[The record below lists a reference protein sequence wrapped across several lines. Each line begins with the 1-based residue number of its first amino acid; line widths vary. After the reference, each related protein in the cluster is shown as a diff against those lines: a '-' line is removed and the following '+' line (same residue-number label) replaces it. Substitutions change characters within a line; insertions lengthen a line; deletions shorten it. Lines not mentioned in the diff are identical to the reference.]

1 MTMQPEGIVDEHAEA
16 TAWQAIQ
23 KAVGKKL
30 RAMWPGRI
38 EEARLDSTELLQMA
52 RSFTVLEPKRG
63 GPDGVTVERRI
74 QEDGSVLW
82 GVYRSDRCC
91 LTKDGIWEYERLP
104 SNREDDFYT
113 RCRWETLGLALAAAK
128 VGAQMIQAE
137 WPLMQECAAEHR
149 KAKEEAT

>member
-1 MTMQPEGIVDEHAEA
+1 MTSQPKESMDEAA
-16 TAWQAIQ
+16 AVSRWQAIQ
-23 KAVGKKL
+23 KAVDKKL
-30 RAMWPGRI
+30 RAMWPERI

-52 RSFTVLEPKRG
+52 KSFTVLEPKRG

-74 QEDGSVLW
+74 QGDGSVLW
-82 GVYRSDRCC
+82 GVYRSERCC

-137 WPLMQECAAEHR
+137 WPLMQECAAEISMTQ
-149 KAKEEAT
+149 EEAT

>member
-23 KAVGKKL
+23 KAADKKL

-74 QEDGSVLW
+74 QEDGSVL
-82 GVYRSDRCC
+82 
-91 LTKDGIWEYERLP
+91 
-104 SNREDDFYT
+104 
-113 RCRWETLGLALAAAK
+113 
-128 VGAQMIQAE
+128 
-137 WPLMQECAAEHR
+137 
-149 KAKEEAT
+149 